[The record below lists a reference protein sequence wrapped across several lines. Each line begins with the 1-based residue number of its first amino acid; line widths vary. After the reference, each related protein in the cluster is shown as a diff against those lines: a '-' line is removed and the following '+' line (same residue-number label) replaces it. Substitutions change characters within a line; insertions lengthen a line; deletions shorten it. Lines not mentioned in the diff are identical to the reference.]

1 MLLPFII
8 VSIIAVFI
16 GIINLIFMIK
26 IAKRT
31 NEIQDEKL
39 LNIDED
45 TSNILSKFRKITSE
59 RMRLLD
65 GKIKIADDVLQDLE
79 DSIENA
85 HSQLNKIEEKINNLQ
100 KINTNYKLQ
109 NNKSVKFE
117 PSNERNNLEKAE
129 KEKKEIPTKK
139 VSNEEIK
146 MKEPENN
153 QLNKNPIP
161 QDETK
166 SEKIRRLIGEGKTPD
181 EIAKKLKIGIGEV
194 MLVKNLDNN

>member
-1 MLLPFII
+1 
-8 VSIIAVFI
+8 
-16 GIINLIFMIK
+16 MIK
-26 IAKRT
+26 IVKRT

-85 HSQLNKIEEKINNLQ
+85 HSQLNNIEEKINNLQ
-100 KINTNYKLQ
+100 KLNSNY
-109 NNKSVKFE
+109 NFNKNIQKNEKKVKTYPVE
-117 PSNERNNLEKAE
+117 KVKEEIPEEKASFE
-129 KEKKEIPTKK
+129 KENLNTFKK
-139 VSNEEIK
+139 
-146 MKEPENN
+146 N
-153 QLNKNPIP
+153 QSNKNIMQ

-166 SEKIRRLIGEGKTPD
+166 PEKIRRLIEEGKTPD